1 MMFENPCAHTS
12 LPQFPNF
19 TLDHQSSPSSQ
30 TNINTDTL
38 MPGLEKMSSLAFWGI
53 SFTFQGHHTH
63 LHDLCDSPSPI
74 CMSGVSGMEGAFDG
88 FIKITQEVPKPLHS
102 SPARPISRL
111 GKAPQWNVCFGV
123 RVQRN
128 MSFPFPLP
136 FLSGLWARETDRQTL
151 WGTMWGL
158 RISGA
163 RWSLPGFT
171 GMGSELQPEPGVGW
185 ELWLSLP
192 LCEWI

>member
-1 MMFENPCAHTS
+1 VINKKINSLKNRANPPIFPLQQLICIALMHPGSFVMFSYSQISLKTWEMMFENPCAHTS

-111 GKAPQWNVCFGV
+111 GKAPQ
-123 RVQRN
+123 
-128 MSFPFPLP
+128 
-136 FLSGLWARETDRQTL
+136 
-151 WGTMWGL
+151 
-158 RISGA
+158 
-163 RWSLPGFT
+163 
-171 GMGSELQPEPGVGW
+171 
-185 ELWLSLP
+185 
-192 LCEWI
+192 